1 MKILL
6 TTLEGNIYPVEVSS
20 DIEVVNLKA
29 LCEQETNI
37 VASKMS
43 LTHNGQPLSDD
54 SRSLSSYNV
63 KEDDILMIQQ
73 IVGNNPAG
81 IAISFMSFE
90 RHRIEIVLIFKVN
103 VPLIDFSSISVP
115 QSRPRSSNS
124 TSGTSC
130 I

>member
-37 VASKMS
+37 SASKMS
-43 LTHNGQPLSDD
+43 LTHDGQPLSDD
-54 SRSLSSYNV
+54 TRSLSSYNV

-81 IAISFMSFE
+81 SRIS
-90 RHRIEIVLIFKVN
+90 
-103 VPLIDFSSISVP
+103 
-115 QSRPRSSNS
+115 
-124 TSGTSC
+124 
-130 I
+130 